1 MSRVIYEHSAGGVL
15 LDDDCRVLLIR
26 TVNLKGEPVWTLPK
40 GLVEPGERPE
50 DAALRE
56 VREETGYAA
65 EVVRPLEPS
74 TYWFVRDGRKV
85 KKRVDWFLMRPLGKV
100 GEHDREV
107 EDTAWFSLEEAL
119 ARLRYRGDRALVQGI
134 LESGVCASRGEEA

>member
-1 MSRVIYEHSAGGVL
+1 MSRVVYEHSAGGVL

-40 GLVEPGERPE
+40 GLIEPGERPE
-50 DAALRE
+50 EAALRE

-65 EVVRPLEPS
+65 EIVRALEPS
-74 TYWFVRDGRKV
+74 TYWFVRDGKKV
-85 KKRVDWFLMRPLGKV
+85 KKRVDWFLMRPRGKV

-107 EDTAWFSLEEAL
+107 ETAAWFPLEEAL
-119 ARLRYRGDRALVQGI
+119 EHLRYRGDRALVRGLMEEI
-134 LESGVCASRGEEA
+134 CAPGAGGS

>member
-1 MSRVIYEHSAGGVL
+1 VSRVVYEHSAGGVL

-50 DAALRE
+50 EAALRE

-65 EVVRPLEPS
+65 AIVRPLQPS
-74 TYWFVRDGRKV
+74 TYWFVREGAKV

-107 EDTAWFSLEEAL
+107 SETAWLPLDEAL
-119 ARLRYRGDRALVQGI
+119 ARLRYRSDRALVGS
-134 LESGVCASRGEEA
+134 LLEEACTGS